1 MVEAMTG
8 STRRVFLCVA
18 ALSAITV
25 AGGAL
30 AANSGLLADKTGDAS
45 PAPDVSTLLIANDDA
60 GEVTIRVTVDRT
72 ELASDDEVLVGID
85 ADQNP
90 DTGSVFYGAELGLD
104 LTATGTSF
112 LRPGPDGYLH
122 DATGTF
128 TATMGG
134 GVVTFTFKAS
144 DVGLSPTSG
153 FDVFVLGYGQGAV
166 DTAPDIRTFNYQM
179 VARTA
184 RPPLGPDTRAPLD
197 EAVKGTGT
205 HGKTVRLRY
214 FSADGRG
221 ETAETIRVLKGKKVL
236 KTFRFR
242 LADTNPFVRYYAEWK
257 VPQNVKGNLRF
268 CVDSVDRALNKS
280 NTSCAALTI
289 K

>member
-153 FDVFVLGYGQGAV
+153 FDVFVWAYGQGAA

-179 VARTA
+179 VAGTA